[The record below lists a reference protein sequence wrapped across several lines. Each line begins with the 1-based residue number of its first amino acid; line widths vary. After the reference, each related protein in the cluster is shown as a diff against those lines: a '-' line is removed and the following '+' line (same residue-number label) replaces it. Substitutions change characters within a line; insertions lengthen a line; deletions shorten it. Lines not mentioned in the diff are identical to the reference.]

1 METEIIER
9 DDRYEELEE
18 TPYLRRQK
26 PIEVRRSRASRRVV
40 LFMKILLAVLGGVAV
55 VALFVAA
62 FWFLMHSPRFAL
74 ADGKL
79 VEIRGA
85 EHLPSRVIAEKFRA
99 DTGKSIFVIPLAERR
114 RAIEEIP
121 WVESATIGRL
131 LPNAIRV
138 TVRERTPVAFL
149 RLGSDL
155 ALIDAQGV
163 ILEKPQQG
171 EFHFP
176 VVTGITEALEPAERA
191 RRIQLFLA
199 FMREIS
205 SDGQPRASSISEV
218 DLADPTD
225 VRATVV
231 ESDGVV
237 LVHFGDGDFLRKFQT
252 YAAHIGEWKQSAQ
265 RIDSVDLRFEGQV
278 IVNPESKVAP
288 VGSKP

>member
-1 METEIIER
+1 METEPVER

-26 PIEVRRSRASRRVV
+26 PIEVRRSRASRRVA

-55 VALFVAA
+55 VALVASA

-74 ADGKL
+74 ADEKS
-79 VEIRGA
+79 VEVRGA
-85 EHLPSRVIAEKFRA
+85 EHVAARTIAEKFRA

-114 RAIEEIP
+114 RAIEEMP
-121 WVESATIGRL
+121 WVESATVGRV
-131 LPNAIRV
+131 LPNALRI

-149 RLGSDL
+149 RLGSDM
-155 ALIDAQGV
+155 ALIDAQGI
-163 ILEKPQQG
+163 ILEKPQHG

-176 VVTGITEALEPAERA
+176 VLTGITEAMEPGERA
-191 RRIQLFLA
+191 RRMQLYLA

-225 VRATVV
+225 VRSTVV

-252 YAAHIGEWKQSAQ
+252 YAAHISEWKQSAQ

-278 IVNPESKVAP
+278 IVNPESKVIPA
-288 VGSKP
+288 GSKP